1 MNKKGF
7 AVSGMIYAIL
17 VLFLILVF
25 SILSI
30 LGSRKLTFD
39 KLKKDVLTHLNN
51 DNVYMGANKPLLYT
65 NMVPIYYDSDNMVWR
80 KANPLN
86 SNNQWYDYGNKKW
99 ANAAVISPS
108 IDKTTVTDKSSNNN
122 TGTLYYGTY
131 LSHDGAHFDGVDDEI
146 IVANTASLDLGVNYS
161 VGARFKVD
169 EIEPGTHQIVT
180 NIQTGGASLNVH
192 NGNIRFGFYDVTN
205 AKYKSIVS
213 PNKIKEG
220 VWYSAVGTYDGNTV
234 KLYVNGELVVEDT
247 IAVTYKVVTAPFALG
262 TNPGNTGH
270 GTTEWFKGAISDA
283 FVIKETLN
291 SDTINNYY
299 SNSFNYQTNN
309 NTIFYYNM
317 QNAIDK
323 SANGYHGVLE
333 NGVKITS
340 DGMFFDGIDD
350 AVRIN
355 ETTNIDLGK
364 NFTLATRMKVDNP
377 NNNVVVFGNLEV
389 AGTSI
394 GINGG
399 KIFFQIYN
407 PATKSYVIVKQS
419 GTAISNTWYSIVGT
433 YDGSTMKLYINGKLD
448 NSVSTTIDYK
458 ASTAPFV
465 LGRNPKA
472 VGYNNNEIFG
482 GTISN
487 TLLTK
492 TTLSADMISKYY
504 SSEFIYKKN
513 SADVVYYNFQNNYD
527 TNDTIVYDDDIKL
540 WYVWIPRYKY
550 TIFNGNNESV
560 SEQLINITFESG
572 INRTGT
578 VTCVNNDDGSET
590 CTDNTY
596 GGITNGTSTYTHP
609 AFKFG
614 NTELTGFWV
623 GKFEISTTDSTC
635 NSSASSANCNK
646 VLTMTIKPNVSSW
659 RYATISNHFTSIQNA
674 KTTYGINNADSHM
687 MKNMEWGAVAYL
699 KQSKYGLGTTDIAV
713 NTNSSYYTG
722 GGTSD
727 AYKTNV
733 AQSTTGNIYG
743 VYDMSGGAWERVMG
757 NMKNSSNAFYS
768 SNAGFTTAPD
778 AKYYDSYK
786 YDSSSNTTHAR
797 GKLGD
802 ATKETL
808 ATFGNTSGGWYS
820 DYASFPGSSDS
831 WFGRGGYYGDGTDAG
846 VFIFGGSYGGDVDY
860 YSARAVL
867 TAE

>member
-39 KLKKDVLTHLNN
+39 KLKKDVLTSLNN
-51 DNVYMGANKPLLYT
+51 DYISYNPNAPELYD
-65 NMVPIYYDSDNMVWR
+65 NMIPIYYDEESSVWR
-80 KANPLN
+80 KADS
-86 SNNQWYDYGNKKW
+86 SNINKQWYDYNNKKW

-122 TGTLYYGTY
+122 TGALYYGTY

-180 NIQTGGASLNVH
+180 NIQTGGASLNVY

-623 GKFEISTTDSTC
+623 GKFEVSGST
-635 NSSASSANCNK
+635 SAIT
-646 VLTMTIKPNVSSW
+646 VKPNVTSLRNQTVSSF
-659 RYATISNHFTSIQNA
+659 FTAIQNV

-743 VYDMSGGAWERVMG
+743 VYDMSGGAWEYVMG
-757 NMKNSSNAFYS
+757 NMNNSSNAFYS

-786 YDSSSNTTHAR
+786 YDTSYTSHAR

-808 ATFGNTSGGWYS
+808 TTFGKTLGGGWYS
-820 DYASFPGSSDS
+820 DYAYFPNSSFS
-831 WFGRGGYYGDGTDAG
+831 WFIRGGRYDDGTYAG
-846 VFIFGGSYGGDVDY
+846 VFYFYGANGGDYSYG
-860 YSARAVL
+860 SARAVL

>member
-1 MNKKGF
+1 MKNKKNGF
-7 AVSGMIYAIL
+7 TLIELLAVIIVLAIIALIATPIIFNVIENAKIKSLENSCYGVIDAVRTKYAEGLLNLNKITNGNVNELTVSGEKPIEGTWEIDNSSDSDNRG
-17 VLFLILVF
+17 IK
-25 SILSI
+25 I
-30 LGSRKLTFD
+30 
-39 KLKKDVLTHLNN
+39 KDVKFGSMKDYTCTNVN
-51 DNVYMGANKPLLYT
+51 SDGTINSKVTCTKGGSDGPVSEYTDNSGANKPELFN
-65 NMVPIYYDSDNMVWR
+65 NMKPIKYE
-80 KANPLN
+80 
-86 SNNQWYDYGNKKW
+86 NNKWIIADLGQKWYDYDAKEW
-99 ANAAVISPS
+99 ANA
-108 IDKTTVTDKSSNNN
+108 
-122 TGTLYYGTY
+122 
-131 LSHDGAHFDGVDDEI
+131 
-146 IVANTASLDLGVNYS
+146 
-161 VGARFKVD
+161 
-169 EIEPGTHQIVT
+169 
-180 NIQTGGASLNVH
+180 
-192 NGNIRFGFYDVTN
+192 
-205 AKYKSIVS
+205 
-213 PNKIKEG
+213 
-220 VWYSAVGTYDGNTV
+220 
-234 KLYVNGELVVEDT
+234 VV
-247 IAVTYKVVTAPFALG
+247 
-262 TNPGNTGH
+262 
-270 GTTEWFKGAISDA
+270 
-283 FVIKETLN
+283 LN
-291 SDTINNYY
+291 S
-299 SNSFNYQTNN
+299 
-309 NTIFYYNM
+309 
-317 QNAIDK
+317 
-323 SANGYHGVLE
+323 GVTKNVGDE
-333 NGVKITS
+333 VKEE
-340 DGMFFDGIDD
+340 D
-350 AVRIN
+350 
-355 ETTNIDLGK
+355 
-364 NFTLATRMKVDNP
+364 
-377 NNNVVVFGNLEV
+377 V
-389 AGTSI
+389 A
-394 GINGG
+394 
-399 KIFFQIYN
+399 
-407 PATKSYVIVKQS
+407 
-419 GTAISNTWYSIVGT
+419 
-433 YDGSTMKLYINGKLD
+433 
-448 NSVSTTIDYK
+448 
-458 ASTAPFV
+458 
-465 LGRNPKA
+465 
-472 VGYNNNEIFG
+472 
-482 GTISN
+482 
-487 TLLTK
+487 
-492 TTLSADMISKYY
+492 
-504 SSEFIYKKN
+504 
-513 SADVVYYNFQNNYD
+513 
-527 TNDTIVYDDDIKL
+527 L

-560 SEQLINITFESG
+560 EEQLINVAFESG
-572 INRTGT
+572 ISRTGT
-578 VTCVNNDDGSET
+578 VTCTDNADGSET
-590 CTDNTY
+590 CST
-596 GGITNGTSTYTHP
+596 ITNGTSTYTHP

-786 YDSSSNTTHAR
+786 YDSSSNKTHAR

>member
-39 KLKKDVLTHLNN
+39 KLKKDVLTSLNN
-51 DNVYMGANKPLLYT
+51 DYISYNPNAPELYD
-65 NMVPIYYDSDNMVWR
+65 NMIPIYYDEESSVWR
-80 KANPLN
+80 KADS
-86 SNNQWYDYGNKKW
+86 SNINKQWYDYNNKKW

-122 TGTLYYGTY
+122 TGALYYGTY

-180 NIQTGGASLNVH
+180 NIQTGGASLNVY

-623 GKFEISTTDSTC
+623 GKFEVSGST
-635 NSSASSANCNK
+635 SAIT
-646 VLTMTIKPNVSSW
+646 VKPNVTSLRNQTVSSF
-659 RYATISNHFTSIQNA
+659 FTAIQNV

-743 VYDMSGGAWERVMG
+743 VYDMSGGAWEYVMG
-757 NMKNSSNAFYS
+757 NMNNSSNAFYS

-808 ATFGNTSGGWYS
+808 TTFGKTLGGGWYS
-820 DYASFPGSSDS
+820 DYAYFPNSSFS
-831 WFGRGGYYGDGTDAG
+831 WFIRGGRYDDGTYAG
-846 VFIFGGSYGGDVDY
+846 VFYFYGANGGDYSYG
-860 YSARAVL
+860 SARAVL